1 MGNQRNVNEADHRLY
16 ARPAPGE
23 TGDWVEV
30 VSDGGGGLPAR
41 SQDGAEF
48 SDTDMDGTEGDPAA
62 AAFPRSRLN
71 PYLAAA
77 WAVVA
82 LMLGVGL
89 FWLFGTTQMA
99 AMYGSSGVMTG
110 KDVIVMN
117 FHSTGMYL
125 LPFGLVAAV
134 ALLTVQAA
142 GYRRGSGT

>member
-1 MGNQRNVNEADHRLY
+1 
-16 ARPAPGE
+16 
-23 TGDWVEV
+23 
-30 VSDGGGGLPAR
+30 
-41 SQDGAEF
+41 
-48 SDTDMDGTEGDPAA
+48 MDGTGGDPAA
-62 AAFPRSRLN
+62 AGFPPSRLN

-99 AMYGSSGVMTG
+99 AMYGSSGEMTG

>member
-1 MGNQRNVNEADHRLY
+1 MGNQRNTNEADHRLY
-16 ARPAPGE
+16 TRPAPGE

-30 VSDGGGGLPAR
+30 VADGGDGLPSHR
-41 SQDGAEF
+41 HDGGEF
-48 SDTDMDGTEGDPAA
+48 SDTDMDGGRPAA
-62 AAFPRSRLN
+62 AVPPRSRFN

-89 FWLFGTTQMA
+89 FWLFGTSQMA

-110 KDVIVMN
+110 KDMIVMN

-125 LPFGLVAAV
+125 LPFGLAA
-134 ALLTVQAA
+134 AFTLLTVQAV
-142 GYRRGSGT
+142 GYRRESRE